1 MITYIIKPGD
11 NLYSI
16 ARKYNISVENIL
28 NVNPQIKDPS
38 MLYPGTSIRIPLPDE
53 YPTDYPVYNI
63 LGSTDKISK
72 AQMEGINIWRRQI
85 VQFAKI
91 HPNDIFINGLTGEKK
106 VSITFDDGPD
116 STITPAIL
124 DIFRRN
130 NIKANFFFLGT
141 QVDFFPNVVRKAYDE
156 GHIILNHSLNHPYFT
171 GLDPQSIKSQVILTE
186 NRIKGI
192 IGRKPAIVRPP
203 YGAVNDKTLLAIRE
217 TNSKVIIWSID
228 SMDWVRGIET
238 QNVVK
243 NVLNNVRPGDVIL
256 MHSGVNQNTSLK
268 ALPEVIKGLKENSY
282 KIVGLGELLNINP
295 YK

>member
-16 ARKYNISVENIL
+16 ARKYNISVKNIL

-85 VQFAKI
+85 VQFAKM

-171 GLDPQSIKSQVILTE
+171 SLDPQSIKSQVILTE

-203 YGAVNDKTLLAIRE
+203 YGAVDGKALSAIRE
-217 TNSKVIIWSID
+217 TNNKVIIWSID